1 MCAGPEGL
9 SGSVLCLIKVASDW
23 IFLFLLGLGI
33 SLLNVI
39 SSLLSHV
46 TFGGNM
52 GSRFMSIK
60 KCVLHANLTQEG

>member
-1 MCAGPEGL
+1 
-9 SGSVLCLIKVASDW
+9 
-23 IFLFLLGLGI
+23 
-33 SLLNVI
+33 
-39 SSLLSHV
+39 V

>member
-9 SGSVLCLIKVASDW
+9 SGSVLCLIKVPSDW